1 MKRRV
6 VVLAFLLI
14 LVAATA
20 GFAETWGVGG
30 AFSID
35 ALGGL
40 PSQAM
45 LSAKFPQL
53 PILWGVGLQVGEDEA
68 NLGLTA
74 DWWLYTTNLVSFVN
88 LYVGPGLY
96 TALPDPF
103 ELGGRVPVGLNAYP
117 VDIFEIFFE
126 IAPTLML
133 VSDREGINIPDFALQ
148 GAFGFRFWF
157 NT

>member
-1 MKRRV
+1 MKSKV
-6 VVLAFLLI
+6 ILFVLVLL
-14 LVAATA
+14 LATA
-20 GFAETWGVGG
+20 AMGVADTWGVGASFG
-30 AFSID
+30 ID

-40 PSQAM
+40 PNQAM
-45 LSAKFPQL
+45 LSVKAPQL
-53 PILWGVGLQVGEDEA
+53 PILWGIGAQIGEDQT
-68 NLGLTA
+68 NIGLTA
-74 DWWLYTTNLVSFVN
+74 DWWLYTTNLFSFVN

-103 ELGGRVPVGLNAYP
+103 ELGGRVPVGFNAYP
-117 VDIFEIFFE
+117 VDVFEIFLE
-126 IAPTLML
+126 LAPTLVL